1 MATGKELDELIQ
13 YHNKENQDDN
23 VEKVRVYKWTE
34 SSMRQTLMTTEMT
47 TLHRTSPLA

>member
-23 VEKVRVYKWTE
+23 VEKQNCTNRKLNETYANDDL
-34 SSMRQTLMTTEMT
+34 R
-47 TLHRTSPLA
+47 